1 MIVMDIVSCDT
12 RVMDPPHLNA
22 NGEDLEDFVHYFG
35 LIWLEDLFSAKLCW
49 KFQIATF
56 KHLIKF

>member
-1 MIVMDIVSCDT
+1 MFNCKMIVMDIVSCDT

-35 LIWLEDLFSAKLCW
+35 LIWLKDLFSAEIMLEVSNCH
-49 KFQIATF
+49 F
-56 KHLIKF
+56 